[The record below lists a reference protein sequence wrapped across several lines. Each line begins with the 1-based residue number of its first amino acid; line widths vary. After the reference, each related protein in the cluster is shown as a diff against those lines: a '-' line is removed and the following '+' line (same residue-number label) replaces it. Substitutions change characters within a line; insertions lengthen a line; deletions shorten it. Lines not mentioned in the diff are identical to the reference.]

1 LASSKSRGSRR
12 RRDPRTAKPCPAL
25 ITGAGAVRCH
35 APRDK
40 GHGALVTWQKIPI
53 SLALLRHECQALDGN
68 PKNQE
73 ETP

>member
-1 LASSKSRGSRR
+1 M
-12 RRDPRTAKPCPAL
+12 
-25 ITGAGAVRCH
+25 AGAAVVSCH
-35 APRDK
+35 APCDK
-40 GHGALVTWQKIPI
+40 SHGALVTWQKIPI